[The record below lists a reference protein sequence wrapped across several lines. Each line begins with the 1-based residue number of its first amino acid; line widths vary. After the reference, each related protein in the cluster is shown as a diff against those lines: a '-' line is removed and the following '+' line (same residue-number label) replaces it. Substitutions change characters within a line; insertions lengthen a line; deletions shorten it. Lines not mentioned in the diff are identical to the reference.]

1 MVIGVDKGTTYT
13 KDSNLNIFKST
24 VRRYS
29 KDEIILDKNK
39 LVVEFNGEKYIIGE
53 TGEYATDLL
62 KAGHEHTQML
72 VLTAIANSSTDE
84 ILTTNLVTGLPIG
97 LYSKQ
102 KVPMK
107 FLFENTRNRL
117 NINGKEKI
125 IYINKVEVF
134 PEAAGAFYSQ
144 SKYNTGLVLDI
155 GGLSIDTA
163 YFEGEKLKKYSTYSH
178 GIMKLYSKIA
188 NRLNAEYDLSLTE
201 WDIEGIIKK
210 GLYIFGEKVELN
222 IDDLVI
228 EHSNQ
233 IIERLKLEYD
243 LKTVPVVLF
252 TGGGSYLLSKYMM
265 NNIPQQQAIDN
276 AQFNNAIGYKA
287 IGEVLFK

>member
-1 MVIGVDKGTTYT
+1 MAGVTFTFLKPWA
-13 KDSNLNIFKST
+13 L
-24 VRRYS
+24 RYS
-29 KDEIILDKNK
+29 KDEIILDKDK
-39 LVVEFNGEKYIIGE
+39 LVVEFNSETYIIGE

-144 SKYNTGLVLDI
+144 SKYNIGLVLDI

-163 YFEGEKLKKYSTYSH
+163 YFEGKKLKKYSTYSH
-178 GIMKLYSKIA
+178 GIMKL
-188 NRLNAEYDLSLTE
+188 
-201 WDIEGIIKK
+201 
-210 GLYIFGEKVELN
+210 
-222 IDDLVI
+222 
-228 EHSNQ
+228 
-233 IIERLKLEYD
+233 
-243 LKTVPVVLF
+243 
-252 TGGGSYLLSKYMM
+252 
-265 NNIPQQQAIDN
+265 
-276 AQFNNAIGYKA
+276 
-287 IGEVLFK
+287 